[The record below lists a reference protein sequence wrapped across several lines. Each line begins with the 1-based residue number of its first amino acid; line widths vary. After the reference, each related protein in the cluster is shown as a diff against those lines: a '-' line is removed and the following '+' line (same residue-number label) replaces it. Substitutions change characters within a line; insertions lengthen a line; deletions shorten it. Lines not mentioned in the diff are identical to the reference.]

1 MIEQQSLRTPAEP
14 NLGSFYIHGI
24 RGLALASAFTGR
36 SKSRMVSSFA
46 VAYADDGLRFQPGC
60 LIALRAKGACCA
72 P

>member
-14 NLGSFYIHGI
+14 NLGNFYIHGI

-46 VAYADDGLRFQPGC
+46 
-60 LIALRAKGACCA
+60 
-72 P
+72 